1 MNPRDPNVALVE
13 AVAKALGKI
22 NERVVFA
29 GGCAVGLLITDDA
42 RPVVRATQDVDVIAE
57 IASLAEYHEL
67 SKELRHAGFVEDRG
81 EVICRWRLGALMV
94 DVMPTNEPVMG
105 CTNRWHP
112 QAVRDARPVTLPNG
126 ITVRLITGP
135 LLLATKLEAFYDRG
149 NGDFA
154 ASHDLEDIVNLI
166 DGRVEIVKEVA
177 DADGAIR
184 DYLRSE
190 FDDLI
195 SDTAFAPMLPYHL
208 GGTDAEQ
215 ARVEIIFG
223 RMREIVGL

>member
-1 MNPRDPNVALVE
+1 MNPRDPNVAMVE
-13 AVAKALGKI
+13 AVARALGKI
-22 NERVVFA
+22 NERVVFV
-29 GGCAVGLLITDDA
+29 GGCSVGLLITDEA

-57 IASLAEYHEL
+57 IASVAEYHEL
-67 SKELRHAGFVEDRG
+67 STELRQAGFAEDRG
-81 EVICRWRLGALMV
+81 DVICRWRLGALMV
-94 DVMPTNEPVMG
+94 DVMPTNEPTMG

-112 QAVRDARPVTLPNG
+112 QAVKDASAVSLPSG
-126 ITVRLITGP
+126 ISVRLITGP

-166 DGRVEIVKEVA
+166 DGRGEIVKEVA
-177 DADGAIR
+177 DADGPIR
-184 DYLRSE
+184 DYLQSE

-195 SDTAFAPMLPYHL
+195 SNTAFAPMLPYHL

-223 RMREIVGL
+223 RMREIAGL